1 MKKISTVLL
10 VILLVTSCKS
20 NNDDAEIE
28 ETRNTGATLK
38 DSITVSDKDEN
49 GCLASAGYVWSKVN
63 KECVKGFS
71 GIQLNPIDKPDNGDE
86 TLSAYVMFNEDGD
99 MAEVFLPKDT
109 TSIVL
114 VRSSEGNPWIFKEW
128 QLVPWKGYVL
138 KKGNQNLFAGDGE
151 MGKKVT
157 DSDTEEQQ

>member
-1 MKKISTVLL
+1 MKKITTLLFVL
-10 VILLVTSCKS
+10 LLVTSCKLT
-20 NNDDAEIE
+20 NNDEEIE
-28 ETRNTGATLK
+28 DSKNAGTTVK
-38 DSITVSDKDEN
+38 DSIAINDKDEN
-49 GCLASAGYVWSKVN
+49 GCLASAGYIWSKVN

-71 GIQLNPIDKPDNGDE
+71 GIQLNPMDKPDNEDE
-86 TLSAYVMFNEDGD
+86 TLSAYVMFNESGS

-114 VRSSEGNPWIFKEW
+114 VRGGEGKPWIYKEW

-138 KKGNQNLFAGDGE
+138 KKGDQNMFAGDGE

>member
-1 MKKISTVLL
+1 MKKITTLALL
-10 VILLVTSCKS
+10 LLFVCSCKYIDS
-20 NNDDAEIE
+20 KE
-28 ETRNTGATLK
+28 ETDEIQQSSAPK
-38 DSITVSDKDEN
+38 DSSVVNDKDEN

-71 GIQLNPIDKPDNGDE
+71 GIQLNPIDKPDNEDE

-114 VRSSEGNPWIFKEW
+114 TRPSEGKPWVLKDW

-138 KKGNQNLFAGDGE
+138 KKGDKSMFAGDGE
-151 MGKKVT
+151 IGKKVL
-157 DSDTEEQQ
+157 DSDTEQE